1 MRNLEETTS
10 EGKVTCNL
18 NQSLI
23 VDLTAGYNCQSNS
36 DNYQGTPVSFKI
48 NTDEVNDISSIEKA
62 NLDSSTLA
70 MNNIDFTNKDNL
82 QKINSLPQVTID
94 NINGDSCSE
103 NGQYIITG
111 EISDISNLDDKYS
124 NVEIQ
129 FSLPESTGLCE
140 IEINKINKKITM
152 TCENREKFTISQIIL
167 DRNLIHD
174 SKGNYLFIIES
185 YTSPEQFS
193 CDISLN
199 SIALRTND
207 NIESP
212 SSSSS
217 AAPSSSGNEPINRTK
232 KSSGGLSAGVIAGII
247 VGCAVVVA
255 AIVIFI
261 VLIKKGTFSRKITM
275 KKPEEYSTT
284 YEITKA

>member
-1 MRNLEETTS
+1 
-10 EGKVTCNL
+10 
-18 NQSLI
+18 
-23 VDLTAGYNCQSNS
+23 
-36 DNYQGTPVSFKI
+36 
-48 NTDEVNDISSIEKA
+48 
-62 NLDSSTLA
+62 
-70 MNNIDFTNKDNL
+70 
-82 QKINSLPQVTID
+82 
-94 NINGDSCSE
+94 
-103 NGQYIITG
+103 
-111 EISDISNLDDKYS
+111 
-124 NVEIQ
+124 
-129 FSLPESTGLCE
+129 
-140 IEINKINKKITM
+140 M

-199 SIALRTND
+199 SIALKTND

-217 AAPSSSGNEPINRTK
+217 VPSSSGNEPINRTK
-232 KSSGGLSAGVIAGII
+232 KSSGGLSAGAIAGII
-247 VGCAVVVA
+247 VGSVVVVA

-261 VLIKKGTFSRKITM
+261 VLIKKGTFSRKIIM